1 MSTIYIHWPF
11 CLSKCYYC
19 DFNSV
24 KCSEHIDFKSWIN
37 LYKKV
42 LKRFKENFYKN
53 ENITSIY
60 FGGGT
65 PSLLPEWFVKEFI
78 EEISNNFNLIQAA
91 EITLEVNPKTVTKQ
105 KLLNFK
111 KGGINRLS
119 IGVQSIRDN
128 DLKLFGRIHN
138 AKSATECVFEALD
151 VFDNLSIDMIYNRPG
166 QNLADWENELTE
178 VLSWPINHVSLYE
191 LIIEDNT
198 RLKQMI
204 EEGSVP
210 YPDST
215 DRFFEKTIEIAEQAG
230 FEMYEVSNFA
240 KFQMYGEHNLSYWNY
255 EDYYG
260 IGPGSH
266 SRVTIGNEKI
276 AIAQISNNS
285 EWLNWAEN
293 PEFEIET
300 LSEDEVFEEVCI
312 MGLRSKSGLNFDNI
326 SKKIKIKYDLQN
338 KIEKL
343 MKNSY
348 IIKRGNRIVL
358 TKEGIKRLNLV
369 IEFLVKEGPYENFN

>member
-24 KCSEHIDFKSWIN
+24 KCLGDIDFRKWLN

-42 LKRFKENFYKN
+42 LKRFKEDFYKN

-65 PSLLPEWFVKEFI
+65 PSLLPEWFVSNLIK
-78 EEISNNFNLIQAA
+78 EISNNFNLTKSV

-111 KGGINRLS
+111 KAGINRLS

-128 DLKLFGRIHN
+128 DLKLLGRIHN
-138 AKSATECVFEALD
+138 AKSATECVFKALD

-166 QNLADWENELTE
+166 QNLPDWENELTE
-178 VLSWPINHVSLYE
+178 VLSWPIGHVSLYE

-198 RLKQMI
+198 KLKQMI
-204 EEGSVP
+204 KEGRVP
-210 YPDST
+210 YPDRT

-240 KFQMYGEHNLSYWNY
+240 KYQMYGKHNLSYWNY

-266 SRVTIGNEKI
+266 SRVTIGSEKI

-285 EWLNWAEN
+285 EWLNWAEDPN
-293 PEFEIET
+293 FEIET
-300 LSEDEVFEEVCI
+300 LSEDEIFEEMCI
-312 MGLRSKSGLNFDNI
+312 MGLRAKCGLNLKKI
-326 SKKIKIKYDLQN
+326 SEKIKIKYDLQN
-338 KIEKL
+338 KMEKL

-348 IIKRGNRIVL
+348 IIKRGDRIAL